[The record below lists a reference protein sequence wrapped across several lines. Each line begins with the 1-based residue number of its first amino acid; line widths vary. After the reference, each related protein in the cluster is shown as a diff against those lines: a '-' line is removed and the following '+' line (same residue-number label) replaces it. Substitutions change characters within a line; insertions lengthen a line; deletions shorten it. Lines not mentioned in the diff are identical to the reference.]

1 MTIGQNV
8 HSLPLLVHPRCLS
21 ISESRD
27 PCKWND
33 HEQILGCLARNGFP
47 AVIWCWNASLADK
60 YQSFQNPQTSSK
72 SQTSIFLQ
80 INTPTPW
87 LANCLA
93 SLSATNASD
102 TDRQPRATQKRTHS
116 CPTVQRSEIRL
127 RWLRLWLKLLRSM
140 QKCQSL
146 SSCYLPCIA
155 CAMLATCD
163 VYVTLTLS
171 VINWS
176 RHFTSIQSW
185 PIHQVHEIH
194 LSPRLPTSHPNHPPW
209 CYAPRSWHSLQCSR
223 IAIPSS
229 TNQWGSCSASSAPDA
244 VPQLSHQKPW
254 DACEYLVPCIY
265 AWCYQETQNHVELT
279 Q

>member
-1 MTIGQNV
+1 MSHWRLRVQYIWFYSALASQLGKMCN
-8 HSLPLLVHPRCLS
+8 SLPLLVHPRCLS

-33 HEQILGCLARNGFP
+33 HEQIRGCLARNGFP

-127 RWLRLWLKLLRSM
+127 RWLRLWLKLLSAKVSKSVKLLSALHCLRNACDM
-140 QKCQSL
+140 RCVCYIDAKCHKLVTYGHVISL
-146 SSCYLPCIA
+146 PSKVDPFIRFMKFIFHQGYQPPIPTAPHGATRHAPGIA
-155 CAMLATCD
+155 C
-163 VYVTLTLS
+163 
-171 VINWS
+171 N
-176 RHFTSIQSW
+176 
-185 PIHQVHEIH
+185 
-194 LSPRLPTSHPNHPPW
+194 
-209 CYAPRSWHSLQCSR
+209 AP
-223 IAIPSS
+223 A
-229 TNQWGSCSASSAPDA
+229 
-244 VPQLSHQKPW
+244 
-254 DACEYLVPCIY
+254 
-265 AWCYQETQNHVELT
+265 
-279 Q
+279 

>member
-1 MTIGQNV
+1 MIMNKFWGT
-8 HSLPLLVHPRCLS
+8 
-21 ISESRD
+21 
-27 PCKWND
+27 
-33 HEQILGCLARNGFP
+33 
-47 AVIWCWNASLADK
+47 ASLLSYDVEMLHLLTNIRASK
-60 YQSFQNPQTSSK
+60 IPKHHQNLKHRYFFK
-72 SQTSIFLQ
+72 STP
-80 INTPTPW
+80 PTPW